1 MSFLKLASFKTNPKE
16 IITAF
21 FCCLFILLLGMD
33 DPETTD
39 DDVFINQKMRLY
51 VNKGVKEGYKLFDEA
66 EAHGIADQSDNR
78 GSMTFDYDGKF
89 LSYTYIDIDAKRE
102 STAN

>member
-1 MSFLKLASFKTNPKE
+1 MYFSILINVFLKKLAAFKTNPKE

-21 FCCLFILLLGMD
+21 FLSIYTLLLGMD

-89 LSYTYIDIDAKRE
+89 LSYT
-102 STAN
+102 

>member
-1 MSFLKLASFKTNPKE
+1 
-16 IITAF
+16 
-21 FCCLFILLLGMD
+21 MD

-78 GSMTFDYDGKF
+78 GSMTFDYDGKL
-89 LSYTYIDIDAKRE
+89 LSYTYIDIDANRE

>member
-1 MSFLKLASFKTNPKE
+1 
-16 IITAF
+16 
-21 FCCLFILLLGMD
+21 MD

-102 STAN
+102 SIGVL